1 MLRRSQ
7 SWGRDY
13 ERRRHNDK
21 VGGCTNRASAQAAPS
36 DVARDDPGDDNE
48 RDQIEGQVKLDP
60 VIGDKMLEKML
71 NRFYRGKLVIALH
84 GISSISF
91 DDYTRV
97 ALTFGF

>member
-1 MLRRSQ
+1 
-7 SWGRDY
+7 
-13 ERRRHNDK
+13 
-21 VGGCTNRASAQAAPS
+21 
-36 DVARDDPGDDNE
+36 
-48 RDQIEGQVKLDP
+48 
-60 VIGDKMLEKML
+60 MLEKML